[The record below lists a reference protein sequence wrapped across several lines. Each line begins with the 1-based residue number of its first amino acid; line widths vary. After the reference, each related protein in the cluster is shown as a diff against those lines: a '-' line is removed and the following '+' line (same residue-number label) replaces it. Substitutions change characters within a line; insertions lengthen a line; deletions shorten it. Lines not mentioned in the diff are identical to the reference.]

1 MSAIPQVR
9 VREREFIPA
18 ADPDVRIPA
27 ATPGRDNPLQLLRD
41 ALAGLNSSNGE
52 LADQAQVA
60 DLLAEA
66 REALERANVIN
77 RAVAQCEE
85 FLREARSDKALQA
98 LDAGLLAYPEAP
110 ALVTRRCEVERQQ
123 SALLSAATVRTAL
136 EEAQWLLDRDR
147 PDLAARLLKE
157 KAADLPDQPAL
168 IFRLQEFEALLPQ
181 WEQNRHVQAALGRV
195 AALERLQQWHAG
207 PAGGT
212 RTQAQAGA
220 PPGTHPAED
229 RWPILETGAHIAR
242 KHTARIP
249 VGARAESVAA
259 RSGCW

>member
-9 VREREFIPA
+9 VREREFIST

-85 FLREARSDKALQA
+85 FLREAQFDKAFQS
-98 LDAGLLAYPEAP
+98 LDAGLLAYPGAT
-110 ALVTRRCEVERQQ
+110 ALVTRRCGVAGRQ
-123 SALLSAATVRTAL
+123 SAFHSAAT
-136 EEAQWLLDRDR
+136 
-147 PDLAARLLKE
+147 
-157 KAADLPDQPAL
+157 
-168 IFRLQEFEALLPQ
+168 PQ
-181 WEQNRHVQAALGRV
+181 R
-195 AALERLQQWHAG
+195 
-207 PAGGT
+207 
-212 RTQAQAGA
+212 
-220 PPGTHPAED
+220 
-229 RWPILETGAHIAR
+229 
-242 KHTARIP
+242 
-249 VGARAESVAA
+249 
-259 RSGCW
+259 